1 METAPTSIS
10 RLLPCKMKSHPN
22 RKACPSAKFIFFVL
36 ICLFSTL
43 SSAQDA
49 EKDRLVFLELGG
61 QSPYYSINYNVKKF
75 EVQKKIWIM
84 SVGLGYLGID
94 NRKQDF
100 LLDEDAN
107 YFTLNYKNE
116 LHYGIREGGKTFL
129 NYGIAITIPIE
140 TRFGNNP
147 ISDSFFS
154 ASVGISY
161 IGEKALFALKYSPI
175 IATQIYE
182 EFFDSDPADVIQLT
196 HWPGFTLGFRL

>member
-1 METAPTSIS
+1 MFTLKYVFQITALVRRKNLLFAKSI
-10 RLLPCKMKSHPN
+10 LLG
-22 RKACPSAKFIFFVL
+22 FVIL
-36 ICLFSTL
+36 LS
-43 SSAQDA
+43 SSAQGQEE

-75 EVQKKIWIM
+75 EVQKKVWIM